1 MLMLVRYALG
11 CTALVSMAALT
22 PIAAAASIVLV
33 PGASNPYLAGLPA
46 GSSASGGMDT
56 APAQSP
62 PQVLGLDL
70 SPGATVT
77 FSASGLTSYD
87 PGELSTGPDG
97 GFVFSRLAENGISG
111 YTMTVNALVGVFL
124 GPGQPDLTS
133 APPSL
138 DFTTP
143 ASRDYLSLSP
153 LLKQVFFIGD
163 GLTST
168 HVVQQVITPA
178 GTTRLFLGTAD
189 GLGWYN
195 NTGSFTVTA
204 NATPVNSVPEPS
216 SLFLSGIVC
225 LVSLGI
231 AGARHRRRRAPPTPN
246 ATHPSKGGRP

>member
-46 GSSASGGMDT
+46 GSSASGGTDT

-62 PQVLGLDL
+62 PQVQGLEI

-77 FSASGLTSYD
+77 FSARGLTSYD
-87 PGELSTGPDG
+87 PGVSSTGPDG
-97 GFVFSRLAENGISG
+97 GFVFSRSAENGISG

-163 GLTST
+163 GMNSNRDLQEF
-168 HVVQQVITPA
+168 VVPA
-178 GTTRLFLGTAD
+178 GATRLYIGVMD
-189 GLGWYN
+189 EKGWWWD
-195 NTGSFTVTA
+195 NTGAIETSIMDD
-204 NATPVNSVPEPS
+204 SVQ
-216 SLFLSGIVC
+216 IVQ
-225 LVSLGI
+225 
-231 AGARHRRRRAPPTPN
+231 
-246 ATHPSKGGRP
+246 